1 MLQHLACVMD
11 GNRRW
16 AKKRGLFPWDGH
28 REGVTTA
35 QRTVDYCLEKNIP
48 YLTLYTFSVENLKRS
63 LEEKSFLFDL
73 IARFVTD
80 ILLVDY
86 RDRGVCVKF
95 IGDRSL
101 FPERL
106 RSVFERVERE
116 TAHGAILTVHLLF
129 CYGGQQEI
137 VAAARELAERV
148 ARGELTPE
156 AITQELFA
164 STLWTGSIPAP
175 DLVIRTGGNQRLSN
189 FLSYQSAYSE
199 LYFSDTLWPD
209 VDEAFLNTALSYFE
223 SSKRNFGA

>member
-1 MLQHLACVMD
+1 MLTHLACVMD

-28 REGVTTA
+28 REGVTAA
-35 QRTVDYCLEKNIP
+35 QRTVDYCLAKNIP

-63 LEEKSFLFDL
+63 FEEKSFLFDL
-73 IARFVTD
+73 IAKFVTD
-80 ILLVDY
+80 VLLADY

-101 FPERL
+101 FPEQL
-106 RSVFERVERE
+106 RGVFERVERE
-116 TAHGAILTVHLLF
+116 TAYGTVLTVHLLF

-137 VAAARELAERV
+137 VAAARTLAEHV
-148 ARGELTPE
+148 ARGELTPA
-156 AITQELFA
+156 AITKELFA
-164 STLWTGSIPAP
+164 ATLWSGSIPAP

-199 LYFSDTLWPD
+199 LYFSDTFWPD
-209 VDEAFLNTALSYFE
+209 VDEKFLDAALLYFE